1 MTRINFLLLA
11 AVVATMLYIV
21 KVQYESRQLFVA
33 IEKATVDVRKLELER
48 ASLQVDSRAQATPL
62 IIEKL
67 AKEKLQMRSATPAVT
82 QYTSTTNTTVNTT
95 ANTTSNATQTQAPI
109 TEVAK

>member
-1 MTRINFLLLA
+1 MIRVNIILLA
-11 AVVATMLYIV
+11 AVLGTMLYVV

-33 IEKATVDVRKLELER
+33 IEKATLEVRKLELNHS
-48 ASLQVDSRAQATPL
+48 ALQVEIRAQATPL

-82 QYTSTTNTTVNTT
+82 RYM
-95 ANTTSNATQTQAPI
+95 SNPVSLQVPTQT
-109 TEVAK
+109 TETK

>member
-1 MTRINFLLLA
+1 MTRINFLLLVSVLA
-11 AVVATMLYIV
+11 SMLYVV

-33 IEKATVDVRKLELER
+33 IEKATIVVRKLELEH
-48 ASLQVDSRAQATPL
+48 ASLQVEIRAQATPL

-82 QYTSTTNTTVNTT
+82 QYTSTSNSK
-95 ANTTSNATQTQAPI
+95 NTTSPQATTVGVTQ
-109 TEVAK
+109 

>member
-11 AVVATMLYIV
+11 SVLATMMYIV
-21 KVQYESRQLFVA
+21 KIQYESRQLFVA
-33 IEKATVDVRKLELER
+33 IEKATVEVRKLELEH
-48 ASLQVDSRAQATPL
+48 ASLQVDGRAQATPL

-82 QYTSTTNTTVNTT
+82 QYTSTA
-95 ANTTSNATQTQAPI
+95 ANTTSQPTTVP
-109 TEVAK
+109 EVAK

>member
-1 MTRINFLLLA
+1 MIRINFMLLA

-33 IEKATVDVRKLELER
+33 IEKATVEVRKLELTHT
-48 ASLQVDSRAQATPL
+48 ALQVESRAQATPL

-82 QYTSTTNTTVNTT
+82 QYI
-95 ANTTSNATQTQAPI
+95 SNAEASNTPVAT
-109 TEVAK
+109 TEAAK

>member
-1 MTRINFLLLA
+1 MIRLNFILLG

-21 KVQYESRQLFVA
+21 KIQYESRQLFVA
-33 IEKATVDVRKLELER
+33 IEKATVEVRKLELAH
-48 ASLQVDSRAQATPL
+48 ASLQVEIRAQATPL

-82 QYTSTTNTTVNTT
+82 QYI
-95 ANTTSNATQTQAPI
+95 SNPI
-109 TEVAK
+109 AGKMPESDVEVAK

>member
-1 MTRINFLLLA
+1 MIRLNFILLG

-21 KVQYESRQLFVA
+21 KVQYASRQLFVA
-33 IEKATVDVRKLELER
+33 IEKATVEVRKLELAH
-48 ASLQVDSRAQATPL
+48 ASLQVESRAQATPL

-82 QYTSTTNTTVNTT
+82 QYI
-95 ANTTSNATQTQAPI
+95 SNL
-109 TEVAK
+109 VAGKVSESAAGAAK

>member
-1 MTRINFLLLA
+1 MTRINFLLLVSLIA
-11 AVVATMLYIV
+11 SMLYVV

-33 IEKATVDVRKLELER
+33 IEKATIVVRKLDLEH
-48 ASLQVDSRAQATPL
+48 ASLQVEIRAQATPL

-82 QYTSTTNTTVNTT
+82 QYTS
-95 ANTTSNATQTQAPI
+95 AAKIKSTSSPLDASI
-109 TEVAK
+109 EVKR

>member
-1 MTRINFLLLA
+1 MTRLNFLLFV
-11 AVVATMLYIV
+11 AVIATMLYIV

-33 IEKATVDVRKLELER
+33 IEKTTLEVRKLEQEH
-48 ASLQVDSRAQATPL
+48 ASLQVESRAQATPL

-82 QYTSTTNTTVNTT
+82 EYI
-95 ANTTSNATQTQAPI
+95 SNPATGKKPEA
-109 TEVAK
+109 VAGSAK

>member
-1 MTRINFLLLA
+1 MIRINFMLIA
-11 AVVATMLYIV
+11 AVLATMLYIV
-21 KVQYESRQLFVA
+21 KTQYESRQLFVA
-33 IEKATVDVRKLELER
+33 IEKATVEVRRLELTHS
-48 ASLQVDSRAQATPL
+48 SLQVESRAQATPL

-82 QYTSTTNTTVNTT
+82 QYISNTGIAKT
-95 ANTTSNATQTQAPI
+95 P

>member
-1 MTRINFLLLA
+1 MIRMNFILLA

-21 KVQYESRQLFVA
+21 KVQYDSRQLFVA
-33 IEKATVDVRKLELER
+33 IEKATVEVRKLELTHT
-48 ASLQVDSRAQATPL
+48 ALQVESRAQATPL

-67 AKEKLQMRSATPAVT
+67 AKEKLEMRSATPAVT
-82 QYTSTTNTTVNTT
+82 QYISSTEASKTSAT
-95 ANTTSNATQTQAPI
+95 A

>member
-1 MTRINFLLLA
+1 MIRINIILLT
-11 AVVATMLYIV
+11 AVLATMLYVV
-21 KVQYESRQLFVA
+21 KVQYESRQLFVS
-33 IEKATVDVRKLELER
+33 IEKATLEVRKLELSHS
-48 ASLQVDSRAQATPL
+48 ALQVEIRAQATPL

-82 QYTSTTNTTVNTT
+82 QYI
-95 ANTTSNATQTQAPI
+95 SNPVSLQLSAQT

>member
-1 MTRINFLLLA
+1 MIRLNFILLA

-33 IEKATVDVRKLELER
+33 IEKANVEVRKLELTHT
-48 ASLQVDSRAQATPL
+48 ALQVESRAQATPL
-62 IIEKL
+62 IIEKM
-67 AKEKLQMRSATPAVT
+67 AKDKLQMRSATPAVT
-82 QYTSTTNTTVNTT
+82 QYISNTEASNTT
-95 ANTTSNATQTQAPI
+95 AAT

>member
-82 QYTSTTNTTVNTT
+82 QYTSTTNTTANTT
-95 ANTTSNATQTQAPI
+95 ANTTSNATQPQTPV

>member
-1 MTRINFLLLA
+1 MTRLNFLLFV
-11 AVVATMLYIV
+11 AVIATMLYIV

-33 IEKATVDVRKLELER
+33 IEKTTVEVRKLEQEH
-48 ASLQVDSRAQATPL
+48 ASLQVESRAQATPL

-82 QYTSTTNTTVNTT
+82 QYIRNTGAAKTP
-95 ANTTSNATQTQAPI
+95 A
-109 TEVAK
+109 EVEK

>member
-1 MTRINFLLLA
+1 MIRINFMLIA
-11 AVVATMLYIV
+11 AVLATMLYIV
-21 KVQYESRQLFVA
+21 KTQYESRQLFVA
-33 IEKATVDVRKLELER
+33 IEKSTVEVRRLELTHS
-48 ASLQVDSRAQATPL
+48 SLQVESRAQATPL

-82 QYTSTTNTTVNTT
+82 QYISNTGIAKT
-95 ANTTSNATQTQAPI
+95 P

>member
-1 MTRINFLLLA
+1 MIRINFMLLV

-33 IEKATVDVRKLELER
+33 IEKATVEVRKLELTHT
-48 ASLQVDSRAQATPL
+48 ALQVEGRAQATPL

-82 QYTSTTNTTVNTT
+82 QYI
-95 ANTTSNATQTQAPI
+95 SNAEVSKAPATT
-109 TEVAK
+109 TEAAK

>member
-1 MTRINFLLLA
+1 MIRLNFILLG

-33 IEKATVDVRKLELER
+33 IEKAAVEIRKLELAH
-48 ASLQVDSRAQATPL
+48 ASLQVESRAQATPL

-82 QYTSTTNTTVNTT
+82 QYISI
-95 ANTTSNATQTQAPI
+95 P
-109 TEVAK
+109 VAAKTPESAMEAAK